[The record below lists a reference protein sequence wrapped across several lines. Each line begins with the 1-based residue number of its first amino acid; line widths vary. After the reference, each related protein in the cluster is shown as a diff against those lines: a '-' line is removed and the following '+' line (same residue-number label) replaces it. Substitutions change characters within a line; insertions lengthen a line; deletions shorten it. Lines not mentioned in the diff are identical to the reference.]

1 MNAPRAER
9 RDVHGWLVL
18 DKDVGQTSTAAVA
31 ALKRLFQAKK
41 VGHAGTLDP
50 LASGVLPIA
59 FGEATKTVSFVM
71 DGQKAYR
78 FQVRWGVATDTDDCD
93 GRVLGESAQRPSPE
107 AIRALLPRFT
117 GRIEQTPPRYSAL
130 KIEGERAYNLARD
143 GEDVSLA
150 ARPVEVHR
158 LTLIE
163 ILDAE
168 HAVFETECGKGTYVR
183 ALARDIGR
191 ALGSLGHV
199 CALRRT
205 RVGAFGEGQAV
216 RFADLA
222 RLGQAGNGDLAAAL
236 LPVQSGLAAV
246 PALQVSR
253 ADADRL
259 ALGQSVLLRGR
270 DAPLLAGMVS
280 VSTQGSLVALA
291 EIEQG
296 ALKPRRIFN
305 LTR

>member
-1 MNAPRAER
+1 VNAPRAER
-9 RDVHGWLVL
+9 RDFHGWLIL
-18 DKDVGQTSTAAVA
+18 DKDVGQTSTAAVG

-78 FQVRWGVATDTDDCD
+78 FKVRWGVETDTDDSE
-93 GRVLGESAQRPSPE
+93 GRALSESRERPSPN
-107 AIRALLPRFT
+107 AIQALLPRFT
-117 GRIEQTPPRYSAL
+117 GRIEQTPPRFSAL

-150 ARPVEVHR
+150 ERPVEVHR
-158 LTLIE
+158 LVLAE
-163 ILDAE
+163 IPDAE
-168 HAVFETECGKGTYVR
+168 HAIFETECGKGTYVR

-191 ALGSLGHV
+191 ALGCFGHV
-199 CALRRT
+199 SALRRT
-205 RVGAFGEGQAV
+205 RVGSFGEKEAV
-216 RFADLA
+216 RLADLV
-222 RLGQAGNGDLAAAL
+222 RLSEAEDGDLAAAL
-236 LPVQSGLAAV
+236 LPVESGLAAV

-270 DAPLLAGMVS
+270 DAPIFEGIVS

>member
-1 MNAPRAER
+1 MNAPRAEKR
-9 RDVHGWLVL
+9 NVHGWLVL
-18 DKDVGQTSTAAVA
+18 DKDRGQTSTAAVA
-31 ALKRLFQAKK
+31 ALKRLFRAKK

-71 DGQKAYR
+71 DGEKAYR
-78 FQVRWGVATDTDDCD
+78 FTVRWGVETDTDDSE
-93 GRVLGESAQRPSPE
+93 GRPLSESPARPAAE

-117 GRIEQTPPRYSAL
+117 GTIEQTPPRFSAL
-130 KIEGERAYNLARD
+130 KIDGERAYNLARD
-143 GEDVSLA
+143 GEEISLA
-150 ARPVEVHR
+150 ARPVDVHR
-158 LTLIE
+158 LALIE
-163 ILDAE
+163 TMDAD

-205 RVGAFGEGQAV
+205 RVGSFGEDQAV
-216 RFADLA
+216 RFADLV
-222 RLGQAGNGDLAAAL
+222 RRSEGEGGDLAAAL
-236 LPVQSGLAAV
+236 LPVESGLAAV

-270 DAPLLAGMVS
+270 DAPLMQGMVS
-280 VSTQGSLVALA
+280 VSTHGSLVALA

-305 LTR
+305 LAR

>member
-1 MNAPRAER
+1 MNAPRAEK
-9 RDVHGWLVL
+9 RDLHGWLIL

-31 ALKRLFQAKK
+31 ALKRLFRAKK

-59 FGEATKTVSFVM
+59 FGEATKTVSYVM

-78 FQVRWGVATDTDDCD
+78 FKVRWGVETDTDDSE
-93 GRVLGESAQRPSPE
+93 GRPLAEAALRPSPE
-107 AIRALLPRFT
+107 AVSAVLQRFT
-117 GRIEQTPPRYSAL
+117 GKIEQTPPRYSAL
-130 KIEGERAYNLARD
+130 KIEGERAYNLARE

-158 LTLIE
+158 LALTE
-163 ILDAE
+163 SPDAD
-168 HAVFETECGKGTYVR
+168 HSVFETECGKGTYVR

-191 ALGSLGHV
+191 ALGCLGHV
-199 CALRRT
+199 CELRRT
-205 RVGAFGEGQAV
+205 RVGSFDERRSV
-216 RFADLA
+216 RFAELA
-222 RLGQAGNGDLAAAL
+222 RRDQAGNDLASIL
-236 LPVQSGLAAV
+236 LPVESGLAAV

>member
-31 ALKRLFQAKK
+31 ALKRLFRAKK

-78 FQVRWGVATDTDDCD
+78 FQVRWGVATDTDDTD

-216 RFADLA
+216 RLADLA

>member
-1 MNAPRAER
+1 MNAPRAEK
-9 RDVHGWLVL
+9 RDFHGWLIL

-31 ALKRLFQAKK
+31 ALKRLFRAKK

-78 FQVRWGVATDTDDCD
+78 FKVRWGVETDTDDSE
-93 GRVLGESAQRPSPE
+93 GRALSESAKRPSAE
-107 AIRALLPRFT
+107 AIRALLPSFT

-130 KIEGERAYNLARD
+130 KIEGERAYNLARE
-143 GEDVSLA
+143 GEDVVLA
-150 ARPVEVHR
+150 ARLVDVHC
-158 LTLIE
+158 LTLSE
-163 ILDAE
+163 IPDAD

-183 ALARDIGR
+183 ALARDMGR
-191 ALGSLGHV
+191 ALGCLGHV
-199 CALRRT
+199 CELRRT
-205 RVGAFGEGQAV
+205 RVGSFCEQEAV
-216 RFADLA
+216 RLA
-222 RLGQAGNGDLAAAL
+222 ELHGLNDAENGDLTSSL
-236 LPVQSGLAAV
+236 LPVESGLAAV

>member
-18 DKDVGQTSTAAVA
+18 DKDRGQTSTAAVA

-71 DGQKAYR
+71 DGEKTYR
-78 FQVRWGVATDTDDCD
+78 FTVRWGVETDTDDSD
-93 GRVLGESAQRPSPE
+93 GRALSESAARPSAE

-117 GRIEQTPPRYSAL
+117 GTIEQTPPRYSAL

-143 GEDVSLA
+143 GEAVSLA
-150 ARPVEVHR
+150 ARPVEIHR
-158 LTLIE
+158 LAFVE
-163 ILDAE
+163 IPDADQ
-168 HAVFETECGKGTYVR
+168 AVFETECGKGTYVR
-183 ALARDIGR
+183 ALARDMGL
-191 ALGSLGHV
+191 ALGCLGHV

-205 RVGAFGEGQAV
+205 RVGAFGEEQAV
-216 RFADLA
+216 RFADLE
-222 RLGQAGNGDLAAAL
+222 RMREAGSDLAATL
-236 LPVQSGLAAV
+236 LPVEAGLAAV

-280 VSTQGSLVALA
+280 VSTHGSLVALA

>member
-31 ALKRLFQAKK
+31 ALKRLFRAKK

-93 GRVLGESAQRPSPE
+93 GRVLGESTERPSPE

-130 KIEGERAYNLARD
+130 KIEGERAYNLARE

-222 RLGQAGNGDLAAAL
+222 RQGQAGNGDLAAGL

>member
-9 RDVHGWLVL
+9 RDFHGWLVL
-18 DKDVGQTSTAAVA
+18 DKDVGQTSTSAVA
-31 ALKRLFQAKK
+31 SLKRLFRAKK

-78 FQVRWGVATDTDDCD
+78 FTVRWGVATDTDDSE
-93 GRVLGESAQRPSPE
+93 GRMLSESAVRPSPE
-107 AIRALLPRFT
+107 AIRALLPAFT
-117 GRIEQTPPRYSAL
+117 GTIEQIPPRYSAL

-143 GEDVSLA
+143 GEEVSLA
-150 ARPVEVHR
+150 ARPVDVHR

-163 ILDAE
+163 TLDAE

-183 ALARDIGR
+183 ALARDMGQ

-199 CALRRT
+199 CVLRRT
-205 RVGAFGEGQAV
+205 RVGSFGEQAAV
-216 RFADLA
+216 RFADLE
-222 RLGQAGNGDLAAAL
+222 RLNETEGGDLATAL
-236 LPVQSGLAAV
+236 LPIESGLSAV

>member
-31 ALKRLFQAKK
+31 ALKRLFGAKK

-78 FQVRWGVATDTDDCD
+78 FTVRWGVATDTDDCD
-93 GRVLGESAQRPSPE
+93 GRVLGESTERPSPE

-183 ALARDIGR
+183 ALARDIGG

-205 RVGAFGEGQAV
+205 RVGAFGEGEAL
-216 RFADLA
+216 RFAELA
-222 RLGQAGNGDLAAAL
+222 RRGEAANGDLAAAL

>member
-9 RDVHGWLVL
+9 RDFHGWLVL
-18 DKDVGQTSTAAVA
+18 DKDVGQTSTSAVA
-31 ALKRLFQAKK
+31 SLKRLFRAKK

-71 DGQKAYR
+71 DGQKSYR
-78 FQVRWGVATDTDDCD
+78 FTVRWGVATDTDDSE
-93 GRVLGESAQRPSPE
+93 GRMLSESAVRPSPE

-117 GRIEQTPPRYSAL
+117 GTIEQIPPRYSAL

-143 GEDVSLA
+143 GEEVSLA
-150 ARPVEVHR
+150 ARPVDVHR

-163 ILDAE
+163 TLDAE

-183 ALARDIGR
+183 ALARDMGQ

-205 RVGAFGEGQAV
+205 RVGSFGEQTAV
-216 RFADLA
+216 RFADLE
-222 RLGQAGNGDLAAAL
+222 RLNEAEGGDLATAL
-236 LPVQSGLAAV
+236 LPVESGLAAV

-270 DAPLLAGMVS
+270 DAPLLAGIVS
-280 VSTQGSLVALA
+280 VSTHGSLVALA

>member
-1 MNAPRAER
+1 MNAPRAEK
-9 RDVHGWLVL
+9 RDFHGWLIL

-31 ALKRLFQAKK
+31 ALKRLFRAKK

-78 FQVRWGVATDTDDCD
+78 FKVRWGAETDTDDSE
-93 GRVLGESAQRPSPE
+93 GRALSESAKRPSAE
-107 AIRALLPRFT
+107 AIRALLPNFT

-130 KIEGERAYNLARD
+130 KIEGERAYNLARE
-143 GEDVSLA
+143 GEDVVLT
-150 ARPVEVHR
+150 ARPVDVHR
-158 LTLIE
+158 LTLSE
-163 ILDAE
+163 IPDAD

-183 ALARDIGR
+183 ALARDMGR
-191 ALGSLGHV
+191 ALGCLGHV
-199 CALRRT
+199 CELRRT
-205 RVGAFGEGQAV
+205 RVSSFCEQEAV
-216 RFADLA
+216 RLAELA
-222 RLGQAGNGDLAAAL
+222 RLGQAGNDLASTL
-236 LPVQSGLAAV
+236 LSVESGLAAV

>member
-1 MNAPRAER
+1 MNTPRAEK
-9 RDVHGWLVL
+9 RDFHGWLIL
-18 DKDVGQTSTAAVA
+18 DKDIGQTSTAAVA
-31 ALKRLFQAKK
+31 ALKRLFRAKK

-78 FQVRWGVATDTDDCD
+78 FKVRWGVETDTDDSE
-93 GRVLGESAQRPSPE
+93 GRALSESAVRPSPE

-117 GRIEQTPPRYSAL
+117 GRIEQIPPRYSAL

-143 GEDVSLA
+143 GEEVSLA
-150 ARPVEVHR
+150 ARPVDVHR

-163 ILDAE
+163 TMDAD

-183 ALARDIGR
+183 ALARDMGQ

-205 RVGAFGEGQAV
+205 RVGSFGEEQAV
-216 RFADLA
+216 RFAELE
-222 RLGQAGNGDLAAAL
+222 RLGQAGNDLASAL
-236 LPVQSGLAAV
+236 LPVESGLAAV

-305 LTR
+305 LAR

>member
-1 MNAPRAER
+1 
-9 RDVHGWLVL
+9 
-18 DKDVGQTSTAAVA
+18 
-31 ALKRLFQAKK
+31 
-41 VGHAGTLDP
+41 
-50 LASGVLPIA
+50 
-59 FGEATKTVSFVM
+59 M

-78 FQVRWGVATDTDDCD
+78 FTVRWGVATDTDDSE
-93 GRVLGESAQRPSPE
+93 GRILSESAVRPSAE
-107 AIRALLPRFT
+107 AIRALLPNFT
-117 GRIEQTPPRYSAL
+117 GIIQQIPPRFSAL
-130 KIEGERAYNLARD
+130 KIEGERAYNLARE
-143 GEDVSLA
+143 GEEVSLA

-158 LTLIE
+158 LALIE
-163 ILDAE
+163 APDAD

-183 ALARDIGR
+183 ALARDMGQ

-205 RVGAFGEGQAV
+205 RVGSFGEQAAV

-222 RLGQAGNGDLAAAL
+222 RLGDAGNGDLAAAL
-236 LPVQSGLAAV
+236 LPVESGLAAV

-280 VSTQGSLVALA
+280 VSTHGSLVALA

-296 ALKPRRIFN
+296 SLKPRRIFN
-305 LTR
+305 LAR

>member
-31 ALKRLFQAKK
+31 ALKRLFGAKK

-78 FQVRWGVATDTDDCD
+78 FTVRWGVATDTDDCD
-93 GRVLGESAQRPSPE
+93 GRVLGESTERPSPE

-183 ALARDIGR
+183 ALARDIGG

-216 RFADLA
+216 RFAELA
-222 RLGQAGNGDLAAAL
+222 RRGEAANGDLAAAL

>member
-1 MNAPRAER
+1 MNAPRAEK
-9 RDVHGWLVL
+9 RDFHGWLIL

-31 ALKRLFQAKK
+31 ALKRLFRAKK

-78 FQVRWGVATDTDDCD
+78 FKVRWGVETDTDDSE
-93 GRVLGESAQRPSPE
+93 GRALSESAKRPSAE
-107 AIRALLPRFT
+107 AIRALLPNFT

-130 KIEGERAYNLARD
+130 KIEGERAYNLARE
-143 GEDVSLA
+143 GEDVVLA
-150 ARPVEVHR
+150 ARPVDVHC
-158 LTLIE
+158 LTLSE
-163 ILDAE
+163 IPDAD

-183 ALARDIGR
+183 ALARDMGR
-191 ALGSLGHV
+191 ALGCLGHV
-199 CALRRT
+199 CKLRRT
-205 RVGAFGEGQAV
+205 RVGSFCEQEAV
-216 RFADLA
+216 RLA
-222 RLGQAGNGDLAAAL
+222 ELHGLNDAENGDLTSSL
-236 LPVQSGLAAV
+236 LPVESGLAAV

-280 VSTQGSLVALA
+280 VSTHGSLVALA

>member
-31 ALKRLFQAKK
+31 ALKRLFGAKK

-78 FQVRWGVATDTDDCD
+78 FTVRWGVATDTDDCD
-93 GRVLGESAQRPSPE
+93 GRVLGESTERPSPE

-183 ALARDIGR
+183 ALARDIGG

-205 RVGAFGEGQAV
+205 RVGAFGEGEAV
-216 RFADLA
+216 RFAELA
-222 RLGQAGNGDLAAAL
+222 RRGEAANGDLAAAL

-270 DAPLLAGMVS
+270 DAPFLAGVVS

>member
-1 MNAPRAER
+1 VNAPRAEK
-9 RDVHGWLVL
+9 RDFHGWLIL
-18 DKDVGQTSTAAVA
+18 DKDVGQTSTAAVG
-31 ALKRLFQAKK
+31 ALKRLFRAKK

-50 LASGVLPIA
+50 LASGILPIA

-78 FQVRWGVATDTDDCD
+78 FKVRWGVETDTDDSE
-93 GRVLGESAQRPSPE
+93 GRALSQAAERPSPD
-107 AIRALLPRFT
+107 AIRSLLPRFT
-117 GRIEQTPPRYSAL
+117 GRIEQTPPRFSAL

-143 GEDVSLA
+143 GEEVSLA

-158 LTLIE
+158 LALIE
-163 ILDAE
+163 IPDAE

-191 ALGSLGHV
+191 ALGCLGHV

-205 RVGAFGEGQAV
+205 RVGSFGEPEAV

-222 RLGQAGNGDLAAAL
+222 RLSEAGDGDLAAAL
-236 LPVQSGLAAV
+236 LPVESGLAAV

-270 DAPLLAGMVS
+270 DAPIFEGMVS
-280 VSTQGSLVALA
+280 VSTQGLLVALA

-305 LTR
+305 LTH

>member
-1 MNAPRAER
+1 MNAPRAEKR
-9 RDVHGWLVL
+9 NVHGWLVL
-18 DKDVGQTSTAAVA
+18 DKDRGQTSTAAVA
-31 ALKRLFQAKK
+31 ALKRLFRAKK

-71 DGQKAYR
+71 DGEKAYR
-78 FQVRWGVATDTDDCD
+78 FTVRWGVETDTDDSE
-93 GRVLGESAQRPSPE
+93 GRPLSESPARPAAE

-117 GRIEQTPPRYSAL
+117 GTIEQTPPRFSAL
-130 KIEGERAYNLARD
+130 KIDGERAYNLARD
-143 GEDVSLA
+143 GEEISLA
-150 ARPVEVHR
+150 ARPVDVHR
-158 LTLIE
+158 LALIE
-163 ILDAE
+163 IADAD

-191 ALGSLGHV
+191 ALGTLGHV

-205 RVGAFGEGQAV
+205 RVGSFGEDQAV
-216 RFADLA
+216 RFADLV
-222 RLGQAGNGDLAAAL
+222 RRGEGEGGDLAAAL
-236 LPVQSGLAAV
+236 LPVESGLAAV

-270 DAPLLAGMVS
+270 DAPLMQGMVS
-280 VSTQGSLVALA
+280 VSTHGSLVALA

-305 LTR
+305 LAR

>member
-1 MNAPRAER
+1 MNAR
-9 RDVHGWLVL
+9 REKRDLHGWLVL
-18 DKDVGQTSTAAVA
+18 DKEVGETSTAAVA
-31 ALKRLFQAKK
+31 ALKRLFRAKK

-71 DGQKAYR
+71 DGRKAYR
-78 FQVRWGVATDTDDCD
+78 FTVRWGVETETDDCG
-93 GRVLGESAQRPSPE
+93 GRALAESAARPLPE

-117 GRIEQTPPRYSAL
+117 GTIEQTPPRFSAL
-130 KIEGERAYNLARD
+130 KIDGERAYNLARD
-143 GEDVSLA
+143 GEDVALA
-150 ARPVEVHR
+150 PRRIDVHR
-158 LTLIE
+158 LTLVATP
-163 ILDAE
+163 DADR
-168 HAVFETECGKGTYVR
+168 AVFETECGKGTYVR

-199 CALRRT
+199 CELRRT
-205 RVGAFGEGQAV
+205 QVGSFDEGNAV
-216 RFADLA
+216 RFAALA
-222 RLGQAGNGDLAAAL
+222 RLAEEGGDPAAAL
-236 LPVQSGLAAV
+236 LPVESALAAV

-270 DAPLLAGMVS
+270 DAPLLEGIVS
-280 VSTQGSLVALA
+280 VSTQGFLVALA
-291 EIEQG
+291 EVERG

>member
-1 MNAPRAER
+1 MNAPRAEK
-9 RDVHGWLVL
+9 RDFHGWLIL

-31 ALKRLFQAKK
+31 ALKRLFRAKK

-78 FQVRWGVATDTDDCD
+78 FTVRWGVATDTDDSE
-93 GRVLGESAQRPSPE
+93 GRVLAETAQRPSPE

-117 GRIEQTPPRYSAL
+117 GTIEQIPPRYSAL

-143 GEDVSLA
+143 GEEVSLA
-150 ARPVEVHR
+150 ARPVDVHR
-158 LTLIE
+158 LALIE
-163 ILDAE
+163 TPDAD

-183 ALARDIGR
+183 ALARDMGR

-205 RVGAFGEGQAV
+205 RVGSFGEQAAV
-216 RFADLA
+216 RFADLE
-222 RLGQAGNGDLAAAL
+222 RLGQAENGDLAAAL
-236 LPVQSGLAAV
+236 LPVESGLEAV

-280 VSTQGSLVALA
+280 VSTHGSLVALA

-305 LTR
+305 LAR

>member
-1 MNAPRAER
+1 MNAPRAEK
-9 RDVHGWLVL
+9 RDFHGWLVL

-31 ALKRLFQAKK
+31 SLKRLFRAKK

-78 FQVRWGVATDTDDCD
+78 FTVRWGIETDTDDSE
-93 GRVLGESAQRPSPE
+93 GRQLSERAERPSPE
-107 AIRALLPRFT
+107 AVHAVLPRFT

-130 KIEGERAYNLARD
+130 KIEGERAYNLARE

-150 ARPVEVHR
+150 ARPVDVHR
-158 LTLIE
+158 LALTE
-163 ILDAE
+163 IPDAD

-183 ALARDIGR
+183 ALARDMGR
-191 ALGSLGHV
+191 ALGCLGHV

-205 RVGAFGEGQAV
+205 RVGSFGEQEAV
-216 RFADLA
+216 RLVGLE
-222 RLGQAGNGDLAAAL
+222 RLREGGHDDLAAAL
-236 LPVQSGLAAV
+236 LPVESGLAAV

-280 VSTQGSLVALA
+280 VSTHGSLVALA

>member
-31 ALKRLFQAKK
+31 ALKRLFRAKK

-93 GRVLGESAQRPSPE
+93 GRVLGESTERPSPE

-130 KIEGERAYNLARD
+130 KIEGERAYNLARE

-183 ALARDIGR
+183 ALARDIGH

>member
-1 MNAPRAER
+1 
-9 RDVHGWLVL
+9 
-18 DKDVGQTSTAAVA
+18 
-31 ALKRLFQAKK
+31 
-41 VGHAGTLDP
+41 
-50 LASGVLPIA
+50 
-59 FGEATKTVSFVM
+59 
-71 DGQKAYR
+71 
-78 FQVRWGVATDTDDCD
+78 
-93 GRVLGESAQRPSPE
+93 
-107 AIRALLPRFT
+107 
-117 GRIEQTPPRYSAL
+117 
-130 KIEGERAYNLARD
+130 
-143 GEDVSLA
+143 
-150 ARPVEVHR
+150 
-158 LTLIE
+158 
-163 ILDAE
+163 LDAE

-183 ALARDIGR
+183 ALARDIGG

-205 RVGAFGEGQAV
+205 RVGAFGEGEAL
-216 RFADLA
+216 RFAELA
-222 RLGQAGNGDLAAAL
+222 RRGEAANGDLAAAL
-236 LPVQSGLAAV
+236 LPVASGLAAV

>member
-31 ALKRLFQAKK
+31 ALKRLFRAKK

-78 FQVRWGVATDTDDCD
+78 FQVRWGVATDTDDTD

>member
-1 MNAPRAER
+1 MNAPRAEK
-9 RDVHGWLVL
+9 RDLHGWLIL
-18 DKDVGQTSTAAVA
+18 DKDVGETSTAAVA
-31 ALKRLFQAKK
+31 ALKRLFRAKK

-59 FGEATKTVSFVM
+59 FGEATKTVSYVM
-71 DGQKAYR
+71 DGQKTYR
-78 FQVRWGVATDTDDCD
+78 FKVRWGVETDTDDSE
-93 GRVLGESAQRPSPE
+93 GRPVSETAERPSPE
-107 AIRALLPRFT
+107 AMRALLPRFT
-117 GRIEQTPPRYSAL
+117 GKIEQTPPRYSAL
-130 KIEGERAYNLARD
+130 KIEGERAYNLARE

-158 LTLIE
+158 LALTE
-163 ILDAE
+163 SPDAD
-168 HAVFETECGKGTYVR
+168 HSVFETECGKGTYVR
-183 ALARDIGR
+183 ALARDMGR
-191 ALGSLGHV
+191 ALGCLGHV
-199 CALRRT
+199 CELRRT
-205 RVGAFGEGQAV
+205 RVGSFDERRSV
-216 RFADLA
+216 RFAELA
-222 RLGQAGNGDLAAAL
+222 RQGHAGSDLAAML
-236 LPVQSGLAAV
+236 LPVESGLAAV

-280 VSTQGSLVALA
+280 VSAQGSLVALA

>member
-31 ALKRLFQAKK
+31 ALKRLFGAKK

-78 FQVRWGVATDTDDCD
+78 FTVRWGVATDTDDCD
-93 GRVLGESAQRPSPE
+93 GRVLGESTERPSPE

-183 ALARDIGR
+183 ALARDIGG

-205 RVGAFGEGQAV
+205 RVGAFGEGEAV
-216 RFADLA
+216 RFAELA
-222 RLGQAGNGDLAAAL
+222 RRGEAANGDLAAAL

-270 DAPLLAGMVS
+270 DAPFLAGVVS

-291 EIEQG
+291 EIERG

>member
-31 ALKRLFQAKK
+31 ALKRLFRAKK

-78 FQVRWGVATDTDDCD
+78 FQVRWGVATDTDDTD

-130 KIEGERAYNLARD
+130 KIEGERAYNLARE

-183 ALARDIGR
+183 ALARDVGR
-191 ALGSLGHV
+191 ALGCLGHV